1 MAIGMP
7 VLATIGWATIISMAG
22 GPLPMA
28 FIPQNL
34 FTGMDQFPLIA
45 IVGFVLAGYL
55 MEPAGITE
63 GIIDVARKIVGSI
76 TGGLA
81 IVTILACMIFS
92 SLSGSGPATTAAIG
106 SLMIPAMIGVGYS
119 KGFSSGVA
127 ATGGTLG
134 ILIPPSNPLIIFGV
148 VANTSISGLFMA
160 GFVPGF
166 ILTFS
171 FILTAFF
178 ISKKRGFQG
187 TGEKFSSRELAI
199 AVWRAKW
206 ALMMPV
212 IILGGIYGGVFTPT
226 EAAEIGALY
235 ALFVG
240 FFITRKLKVKMLI
253 DALIRTSAMAGTV
266 TVLVGVSMTFSR
278 LITLYRVHQ
287 AVGDFLTG
295 FSSNPFV
302 ILLLIALILF
312 AAGFVADTIAMVVVL
327 TPIFLPVTTKLGIHP
342 FQLGILFVICC
353 EAGFLTPPFGA
364 NLFVAMK
371 LTDVKLEEIGLSVIP
386 FIIVILF
393 WVVLFA
399 AFPSIILYLPK
410 LLLGTQ

>member
-1 MAIGMP
+1 
-7 VLATIGWATIISMAG
+7 
-22 GPLPMA
+22 MA

-119 KGFSSGVA
+119 RGFSSGVA

-187 TGEKFSSRELAI
+187 IGHRRLACKMGADDAGHHPGRYLRRCFYADRSSRN
-199 AVWRAKW
+199 R
-206 ALMMPV
+206 
-212 IILGGIYGGVFTPT
+212 
-226 EAAEIGALY
+226 GALCS
-235 ALFVG
+235 FRR
-240 FFITRKLKVKMLI
+240 FFY
-253 DALIRTSAMAGTV
+253 
-266 TVLVGVSMTFSR
+266 SM
-278 LITLYRVHQ
+278 H
-287 AVGDFLTG
+287 
-295 FSSNPFV
+295 
-302 ILLLIALILF
+302 
-312 AAGFVADTIAMVVVL
+312 
-327 TPIFLPVTTKLGIHP
+327 
-342 FQLGILFVICC
+342 
-353 EAGFLTPPFGA
+353 
-364 NLFVAMK
+364 
-371 LTDVKLEEIGLSVIP
+371 
-386 FIIVILF
+386 
-393 WVVLFA
+393 
-399 AFPSIILYLPK
+399 
-410 LLLGTQ
+410 